1 MPGTESLIGQTISH
15 CLIVVKL
22 SGAGEVCTR
31 ALDWSHRVPRLR
43 GVLLVQAVALVFV
56 ALAPKAQAQGLA
68 TPPAA
73 AASSSSSPADRVYRN
88 GVIFTA
94 DARNRT
100 AEALAIRDGR
110 IVYVGSNQG
119 VAPFVGASTA
129 SVDLEGRFLMPG
141 LVDGHM
147 HPLEAGV
154 QLLKCSLNYESL
166 TIAEMQQRI
175 QTCLDHS
182 ASEDSNAWLEVV
194 SWFQESM
201 RPAGVKTNR
210 ATLDALKTT
219 RPILVI
225 SSFGHTA
232 LANTRALA
240 LARLTASTPDPI
252 GGKIW
257 RDDHGEPTGLLEDS
271 AYAVISDLLPK
282 PTDAEYVAAA
292 KAALKAMSRQGIT
305 SFLDAA
311 AALESMSAFTAV
323 RRAGGLTARA
333 HFAPV
338 IEPKE
343 AGDLPG
349 AVARVVAFAKQYD
362 DGAIARLPG
371 ITVRNAK
378 LFLDGVIAAPA
389 ITGAVREPY
398 LINAGTA
405 EKPHWVPGPSRGPAV
420 YFAADALATVLV
432 ELGRAGIDPH
442 MHADGDGAVHAA
454 LDGTEA
460 LRKALPTA
468 DIRPAIAHDEIVEPA
483 DFPRYKLLGTIPVLS
498 FQWEKPAGDTLG
510 LTNYFGPARMKILEP
525 AGLLAA
531 AGARIAFG
539 SDWPVDKLDEWF
551 ALKVGVTRTN
561 APSAPPEYSGRL
573 GDDPGLS
580 REAVLRAATI
590 DAAYE
595 LHEDDVTGS
604 IEVGKFADLIVL
616 DRNPFKVPAEEIAKI
631 QVLETVV
638 GGNIVYETSMVSGVR

>member
-1 MPGTESLIGQTISH
+1 MIGPTISH
-15 CLIVVKL
+15 YRIAISLGGTRKVHMVDR
-22 SGAGEVCTR
+22 SHGAPR
-31 ALDWSHRVPRLR
+31 PRWAL
-43 GVLLVQAVALVFV
+43 LLQAVALALV
-56 ALAPKAQAQGLA
+56 ALAPTAQGQGQGSTAPPA
-68 TPPAA
+68 TP
-73 AASSSSSPADRVYRN
+73 SSSSSPADRVYRN

-110 IVYVGSNQG
+110 ILFVGSNQG
-119 VAPFVGASTA
+119 VAPFIGPATA
-129 SVDLEGRFLMPG
+129 SVDLKGRFLMPG

-166 TIAEMQQRI
+166 TIVEMQRRI
-175 QTCLDHS
+175 QSCLDHS
-182 ASEDSNAWLEVV
+182 ASEDPNAWLEVV

-201 RPAGVKTNR
+201 QPAGVKTSR
-210 ATLDALKTT
+210 STLDALKTT

-240 LARLTASTPDPI
+240 LAKITAGTPDPI

-271 AYAVISDLLPK
+271 AYAVFSDLMPK
-282 PTDAEYVAAA
+282 PTDAQYVAAA
-292 KAALKAMSRQGIT
+292 TVALKAMSQQGIT

-311 AALESMSAFTAV
+311 APPESLNAFTVV

-343 AGDLPG
+343 AGDWPG
-349 AVARVVAFAKQYD
+349 AVARIVAFAKRYD
-362 DGAIARLPG
+362 DGAFSRSPG

-389 ITGAVREPY
+389 LTGAVSEPY
-398 LINAGTA
+398 RMNAGTA
-405 EKPHWVPGPSRGPAV
+405 ENPHWVPGTSRGPAV
-420 YFAADALATVLV
+420 YFSADALATVLV

-454 LDGTEA
+454 LDGIEA
-460 LRKALPTA
+460 LRKALPNA
-468 DIRPAIAHDEIVEPA
+468 DVRPAIAHDEIVEPA
-483 DFPRYKLLGTIPVLS
+483 DFPRYKMLGAIPVLS

-539 SDWPVDKLDEWF
+539 SDWPVDQLDEWF

-561 APSAPPEYSGRL
+561 APSAPPEYGGRL

-580 REAVLRAATI
+580 REVVLRAATI

-595 LHEDDVTGS
+595 LHADEATGS

-616 DRNPFKVPAEEIAKI
+616 DRNPLQVPAEEIAKI
-631 QVLETVV
+631 QVLETMV
-638 GGNIVYETSMVSGVR
+638 GGNIVYEASAVPGTR

>member
-1 MPGTESLIGQTISH
+1 MDRLKYSIERSECVFFLLTSLV
-15 CLIVVKL
+15 LIL
-22 SGAGEVCTR
+22 LITSSAWGET
-31 ALDWSHRVPRLR
+31 
-43 GVLLVQAVALVFV
+43 
-56 ALAPKAQAQGLA
+56 
-68 TPPAA
+68 
-73 AASSSSSPADRVYRN
+73 PADRVYRN

-94 DARNRT
+94 DAAHTT

-110 IVYVGSNQG
+110 IVYVGGNQG
-119 VAPFVGASTA
+119 VAAFVGPATV
-129 SVDLEGRFLMPG
+129 SVDLKGKFLMPG

-147 HPLEAGV
+147 HPLEAGA
-154 QLLKCSLNYESL
+154 QLMKCSLNYEPL
-166 TIAEMQQRI
+166 TVAEMQQRI
-175 QTCLDHS
+175 QACLDHETS
-182 ASEDSNAWLEVV
+182 KEPDAWLEVV

-201 RPAGVKTNR
+201 RPAGVKTSR

-219 RPILVI
+219 RPVLVI

-240 LARLTASTPDPI
+240 LAKITASTPDPV

-257 RDDHGEPTGLLEDS
+257 RDSNGEPTGLLEDS
-271 AYAVISDLLPK
+271 AYEGFFALLPK
-282 PTDAEYVAAA
+282 STAEENTAAA
-292 KAALKAMSRQGIT
+292 TAALKAMRKQGVT

-311 AALESMSAFTAV
+311 ASAESIAAFTV
-323 RRAGGLTARA
+323 VHKNGGLTARA

-338 IEPKE
+338 ISPAE

-349 AVARVVAFAKQYD
+349 AIARVVALGKQYD
-362 DGAIARLPG
+362 QGAVTTTPG

-389 ITGAVREPY
+389 LTGALSDPY
-398 LINAGTA
+398 LTNAGTA
-405 EKPHWVPGPSRGPAV
+405 ANPRWVPGTSRGPAV
-420 YFAADALATVLV
+420 YFSSDALAAVLV
-432 ELGRAGIDPH
+432 GLGRAGIDPH

-454 LDGTEA
+454 LDGIEA

-468 DIRPAIAHDEIVEPA
+468 DLRPAIAHDEIVEPA
-483 DFPRYKLLGTIPVLS
+483 DFPRYRQLGAIPVLS

-510 LTNYFGPARMKILEP
+510 LKDYFGPARMKILEP

-539 SDWPVDKLDEWF
+539 SDWPVDQLDEWF

-561 APSAPPEYSGRL
+561 APDAPPEYRGRL

-580 REAVLRAATI
+580 REAVLRAVTI

-595 LHEDDVTGS
+595 LHQDAATGS
-604 IEVGKFADLIVL
+604 LEVGKFADLIVI
-616 DRNPFKVPAEEIAKI
+616 DRNPLTVPAEVIAKT
-631 QVLETVV
+631 QVLNTVV
-638 GGNIVYETSMVSGVR
+638 GGKVVYEATATTH